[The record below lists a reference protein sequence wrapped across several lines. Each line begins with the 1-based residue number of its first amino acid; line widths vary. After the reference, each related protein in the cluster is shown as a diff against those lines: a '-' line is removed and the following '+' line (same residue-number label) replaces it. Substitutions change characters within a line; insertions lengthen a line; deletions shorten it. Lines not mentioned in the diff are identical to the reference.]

1 MPEGRRRTVCAPY
14 ARAVSDAYYDL
25 GDYHRPVATTSPAAQ
40 VWFDR
45 GLVWA
50 YAFNHE
56 EAVACFERALEAD
69 PDLWA
74 AHWGIAYAIGPNYNK
89 GWEAFDAVDLTTS
102 LTRARS
108 ELDLAREALAD
119 ATRDGGP
126 ADDVGTSLVAAL
138 TLRYAA
144 LLPDDTDT
152 WQAGH
157 EAYADAMA
165 DVAAAYPQDLDV
177 LALAAD
183 ALVNVT
189 AWALWDPLTG
199 EPAPGSRAREAER
212 LLDAALALPGG
223 DRHPFV
229 LHLHI
234 HLLEMSERPEA
245 ALSSA
250 DRLRGL
256 VPDAGHLQH
265 MPSHLDVLC
274 GDYHSSITAN
284 RRAVEADRVFVER
297 SGPLNFYS
305 LYRAHDL
312 HFIVYSAMFLGRYRD
327 ASDAADELS
336 NQLTPELLRIETPP
350 MADWLEAFVP
360 LRTHVL
366 VRFGRWDDLVA
377 QPSPEDRELYCT
389 TTAMVLYGRSVAYA
403 ALGDLAA
410 ARAARAQF
418 VEAVTRVPDSRY
430 LFNNTSRDILA
441 IAGAML
447 DGEIAYREGRVQ
459 DGFTDL
465 RTAIALDDALPY
477 DEPWGWM
484 QPTRHAYGALLLE
497 QGRVDEA
504 AAVYAA
510 DLGLDPSV
518 SRSVHHPGNVWS
530 LHGYHECLERL
541 GRSDE
546 ARIIAQQLAV
556 ASARADVPVLAS
568 CACRL
573 EVFGPVAGAS
583 HPHATGFGPDC
594 GCHHGQQRT

>member
-1 MPEGRRRTVCAPY
+1 VT
-14 ARAVSDAYYDL
+14 DAYYDL
-25 GDYHRPVATTSPAAQ
+25 GDYHRPVATTSEPAQ
-40 VWFDR
+40 QWFDR

-50 YAFNHE
+50 YAFNHD
-56 EAVACFERALEAD
+56 EAVACFERALAD
-69 PDLWA
+69 DPQLWA

-89 GWEAFDAVDLTTS
+89 GWEAFDAVDLDTS
-102 LTRARS
+102 LNRARS
-108 ELDLAREALAD
+108 ELDLARASLDRAAAAGIPVAE
-119 ATRDGGP
+119 P
-126 ADDVGTSLVAAL
+126 AAGLVSAL
-138 TLRYAA
+138 TVRYATVST
-144 LLPDDTDT
+144 DDADT

-157 EAYADAMA
+157 LAYADAMA
-165 DVAAAYPQDLDV
+165 EVAAAYPQDLDV

-234 HLLEMSERPEA
+234 HLLEMSNRPEA
-245 ALSSA
+245 ALTSA
-250 DRLRGL
+250 DGLRGL
-256 VPDAGHLQH
+256 VPDAGHLRH

-274 GDYHSSITAN
+274 GDYHSSIAAN
-284 RRAVEADRVFVER
+284 RRAVEADRLFVER

-312 HFIVYSAMFLGRYRD
+312 HFIVYSAMFLGRYGD
-327 ASDAADELS
+327 AMAAAEELS
-336 NQLTPELLRIETPP
+336 GQLTPELLRIESPP

-366 VRFGRWDDLVA
+366 VRFGRWRELVA
-377 QPSPEDRELYCT
+377 QPLPEDRALYCT
-389 TTAMVLYGRSVAYA
+389 TTAMVLYGRGVAHA
-403 ALGDLAA
+403 ALGDVDAAEA
-410 ARAARAQF
+410 ARIEFVQAVAR
-418 VEAVTRVPDSRY
+418 VSESRY
-430 LFNNTSRDILA
+430 LFNNTALDILA

-447 DGEIAYREGRVQ
+447 DGEIAYRRGQVE
-459 DGFTDL
+459 DGFGHL
-465 RTAIALDDALPY
+465 RRAVALDDALPY

-497 QGRVDEA
+497 QGRVEDA

-510 DLGLDPSV
+510 DLGLDPEV

-541 GRSDE
+541 GRHDE

-573 EVFGPVAGAS
+573 EAFAPVAGAP
-583 HPHATGFGPDC
+583 HPRAAECGPNC
-594 GCHHGQQRT
+594 ACEHCKHST